1 MAGALSGVKVIELG
15 TMAAVPG
22 GAAILAEWGA
32 DVLKVEDPGGGDPA
46 RTLNVIPD
54 AGGRGEAGPLWEQ
67 ANRNK
72 RSAAIDIRNEKGR
85 DALLKLVEGADVFVT
100 STRHAGLER
109 GGLAYEHLRVVN
121 ERIIYCHLSGYG
133 REGDEAW
140 RPGYDAL
147 CYWSRSGLADSLTP
161 VGQTPLPQRPA
172 LGDHTTSI
180 AIAAGVCSALYV
192 RERTGKGQ
200 EIRAS
205 LLHTGLWVTSMDQVT
220 ASISQKEL
228 PKMSSSAI
236 RNPMANYYKTKDGYI
251 SILSLQMDRFWE
263 RFCRAVD
270 RPDLLENPRYAT
282 RELQMEHAQELAG
295 IFQEEFVKRG
305 VWEWAK
311 PLDDADIRWGVIQTT
326 LQATKDKQAWANG
339 YFHTLEHPDIDHVD
353 VVTAPVQFSETPG
366 AVTTASPDLGQHT
379 EEVLLDAGYTWDDI
393 TGLKDAGAIL

>member
-1 MAGALSGVKVIELG
+1 MAGALSGVKVIELR

-54 AGGRGEAGPLWEQ
+54 AGGHGEAGPLWEQ

-100 STRHAGLER
+100 STRYAGLER
-109 GGLAYEHLRVVN
+109 GGLAYEDLRTVN
-121 ERIIYCHLSGYG
+121 ECIIYCHLSGYG

-180 AIAAGVCSALYV
+180 AIAAGVCSAL
-192 RERTGKGQ
+192 
-200 EIRAS
+200 
-205 LLHTGLWVTSMDQVT
+205 
-220 ASISQKEL
+220 
-228 PKMSSSAI
+228 
-236 RNPMANYYKTKDGYI
+236 
-251 SILSLQMDRFWE
+251 
-263 RFCRAVD
+263 
-270 RPDLLENPRYAT
+270 
-282 RELQMEHAQELAG
+282 
-295 IFQEEFVKRG
+295 
-305 VWEWAK
+305 
-311 PLDDADIRWGVIQTT
+311 
-326 LQATKDKQAWANG
+326 
-339 YFHTLEHPDIDHVD
+339 
-353 VVTAPVQFSETPG
+353 
-366 AVTTASPDLGQHT
+366 
-379 EEVLLDAGYTWDDI
+379 
-393 TGLKDAGAIL
+393 